1 MSYGSKDMTIFKIL
15 DLFCQTALQKG
26 YAWDLGE
33 NGYMFMYG
41 WIPSMFTWNY
51 HSIVHQL
58 NPNVKQKVKKKKIP
72 EQYGTDTKTD
82 LQINETG

>member
-41 WIPSMFTWNY
+41 WVSSLFSWKY
-51 HSIVHQL
+51 HNIINQL
-58 NPNVKQKVKKKKIP
+58 YLNAKLKV
-72 EQYGTDTKTD
+72 
-82 LQINETG
+82 